1 MEIKRSELQQEMFVL
16 LETKISLVFPKETQ
30 NNDID
35 DLDIDYHIFTNNED
49 DHLVRII
56 FDIKAI
62 HHLMKQPGL
71 NIELQASCD
80 FRIAESIEVGS
91 DLFNKLI
98 SNAAT
103 AITYNNIR
111 AYLQNVTSYY
121 PVEPYILPAIDMQDL
136 CKKYAEK
143 LGLNKPPDPETEVP
157 TPKKP
162 KKKRQKIT

>member
-16 LETKISLVFPKETQ
+16 LETKISLVFPKDNQ
-30 NNDID
+30 ANDID
-35 DLDIDYHIFTNNED
+35 DLDIDYHIFTNDEE

-143 LGLNKPPDPETEVP
+143 LAPNKSQDREEAQAPM
-157 TPKKP
+157 KP
-162 KKKRQKIT
+162 QRKGKKIT

>member
-30 NNDID
+30 TNDID

-143 LGLNKPPDPETEVP
+143 LAPNKSQDREEAPAPMKTQRKS
-157 TPKKP
+157 KKN
-162 KKKRQKIT
+162 T

>member
-1 MEIKRSELQQEMFVL
+1 MFVL

-30 NNDID
+30 INDID
-35 DLDIDYHIFTNNED
+35 ELDIDYHIFTNNED

-136 CKKYAEK
+136 CRKYAEK
-143 LGLNKPPDPETEVP
+143 LAPNKLQDREEAPAPMKTQR
-157 TPKKP
+157 KSQRKS
-162 KKKRQKIT
+162 

>member
-30 NNDID
+30 INGID
-35 DLDIDYHIFTNNED
+35 ELDIDYHIFTNSED

-143 LGLNKPPDPETEVP
+143 LGLNKPQDPEEAPAPMKTQRKSR
-157 TPKKP
+157 KK
-162 KKKRQKIT
+162 T

>member
-30 NNDID
+30 TNDID
-35 DLDIDYHIFTNNED
+35 ELDVDYHIFTNNED

-62 HHLMKQPGL
+62 HHMMERPGL

-80 FRIAESIEVGS
+80 FRITESIEVDS
-91 DLFNKLI
+91 DHFNKLI
-98 SNAAT
+98 SNSAT
-103 AITYNNIR
+103 AITYSNIR

-136 CKKYAEK
+136 CMKYAERLAPNAPQDREEAPAPMK
-143 LGLNKPPDPETEVP
+143 TQRKSR
-157 TPKKP
+157 KK
-162 KKKRQKIT
+162 T

>member
-1 MEIKRSELQQEMFVL
+1 VEIKRSELQQEMFVL
-16 LETKISLVFPKETQ
+16 LETKISLVFPEENQT
-30 NNDID
+30 NDID
-35 DLDIDYHIFTNNED
+35 DLDIDYHIFTNSDED
-49 DHLVRII
+49 HWVRII
-56 FDIKAI
+56 FEIKAI
-62 HHLMKQPGL
+62 HHMMKRPGL

-121 PVEPYILPAIDMQDL
+121 PAETYILPAIDMQDL

-143 LGLNKPPDPETEVP
+143 LEPNKPQDREEVP
-157 TPKKP
+157 APMKTQRKSRKK
-162 KKKRQKIT
+162 T

>member
-16 LETKISLVFPKETQ
+16 LETKISLVFPIENQ
-30 NNDID
+30 ANDID
-35 DLDIDYHIFTNNED
+35 ELDIDYHIFTNSEED
-49 DHLVRII
+49 HWARII

-62 HHLMKQPGL
+62 HHIIKRPGL
-71 NIELQASCD
+71 NIELRASCD

-136 CKKYAEK
+136 CNKYAEK
-143 LGLNKPPDPETEVP
+143 SALVKPPDLNEVP
-157 TPKKP
+157 SPKKT
-162 KKKRQKIT
+162 KKKSKNNT

>member
-30 NNDID
+30 DNDID

-136 CKKYAEK
+136 CMKYAERLAPNAPQDREEAPAPMK
-143 LGLNKPPDPETEVP
+143 TQRKSR
-157 TPKKP
+157 KK
-162 KKKRQKIT
+162 T

>member
-1 MEIKRSELQQEMFVL
+1 VEIKRSELQQEMFVL
-16 LETKISLVFPKETQ
+16 LETKISLVFPEENQT
-30 NNDID
+30 NDID
-35 DLDIDYHIFTNNED
+35 DLDIDYHIFTNSEED
-49 DHLVRII
+49 HWVRII
-56 FDIKAI
+56 FEIKAT
-62 HHLMKQPGL
+62 HHMMKRPGL

-121 PVEPYILPAIDMQDL
+121 PAEPYILPAIDMQDL
-136 CKKYAEK
+136 CKKNAEK
-143 LGLNKPPDPETEVP
+143 PGLNKPPDHETEVP
-157 TPKKP
+157 TPKKT
-162 KKKRQKIT
+162 KKKSQKKT